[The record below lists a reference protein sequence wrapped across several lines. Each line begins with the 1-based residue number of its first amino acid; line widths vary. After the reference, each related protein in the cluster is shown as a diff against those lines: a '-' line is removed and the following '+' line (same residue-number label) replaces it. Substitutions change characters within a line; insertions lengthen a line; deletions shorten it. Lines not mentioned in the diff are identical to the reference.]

1 MPIVRIFLVLL
12 ALASPALAQDGARDA
27 AAASEAAQAFL
38 VYVEGVTKQG
48 GRPDL
53 TRSDVAAMLGR
64 VFDLGALNALPPAQ
78 ASDTDWLVEWHEAA
92 NATHEL
98 ILYYGATPGPQPDR
112 EAVRRN
118 MTEYE
123 DQYAAAINFLIR
135 FNAREAVSTEMLM
148 AGLAP
153 AERTRVVD
161 EAFAATRRDSPAMVL
176 GFISSVQSSKPAN
189 ARLVAAA
196 IRDTREVWASHFL
209 PRDRARVISVLPDF
223 AKRMPDET
231 ARTDLAAFMAALQAV
246 N

>member
-1 MPIVRIFLVLL
+1 MPIVRIFMILL
-12 ALASPALAQDGARDA
+12 ALASPARAQDGARDA
-27 AAASEAAQAFL
+27 AAANEAAQAFQ

-53 TRSDVAAMLGR
+53 TRPEVAALLGR

-78 ASDTDWLVEWHEAA
+78 ASDRDWLVEWHEAA

-98 ILYYGATPGPQPDR
+98 ILYYGAMPGPQPDR
-112 EAVRRN
+112 EAIRRN

-135 FNAREAVSTEMLM
+135 FNAREAVSTKMLM
-148 AGLAP
+148 ADLAP
-153 AERTRVVD
+153 EERTRVVE
-161 EAFAATRRDSPAMVL
+161 EAFAATRHDSPVMIL
-176 GFISSVQSSKPAN
+176 GFISSVQGSKPAN

-196 IRDTREVWASHFL
+196 VRDTREVWASHFL
-209 PRDRARVISVLPDF
+209 PLDRARVISVLPDF

-231 ARTDLAAFMAALQAV
+231 ARVDLAAFMAALQAV

>member
-1 MPIVRIFLVLL
+1 MPIVRILLVLL

-27 AAASEAAQAFL
+27 AAASEGAQAFQ

-53 TRSDVAAMLGR
+53 TRPDVAAMLGR

-98 ILYYGATPGPQPDR
+98 VLYYGAKPGPQPDVV
-112 EAVRRN
+112 AVRRN
-118 MTEYE
+118 MAEYE
-123 DQYAAAINFLIR
+123 DHYAATTSFLIR
-135 FNAREAVSTEMLM
+135 INAREAVATEMLM
-148 AGLAP
+148 ASLAP
-153 AERTRVVD
+153 EQRTRAVD
-161 EAFAATRRDSPAMVL
+161 EAFAATRRDSPAMIL
-176 GFISSVQSSKPAN
+176 GFISSVQGSKPAN

-196 IRDTREVWASHFL
+196 IRDTREVWASNFL
-209 PRDRARVISVLPDF
+209 PQDRTRVIELLADLS
-223 AKRMPDET
+223 KRVPDET
-231 ARTDLAAFMAALQAV
+231 ARIDLAAFTAALQAV